1 MEDTNVNVTETVTE
15 VATPVTAVT
24 AKKAPTKNAAPS
36 DKSII
41 QKLRAEA
48 KAQDAKIKELEEAQY
63 AKIKELEEALEIQQ
77 SKNVQVFNKYQE
89 VAKELERQREKFSN
103 SKSALLQTIDG
114 ALRAFTNI

>member
-1 MEDTNVNVTETVTE
+1 MEDTNVDGREVTPTEETP
-15 VATPVTAVT
+15 ATPVTALA
-24 AKKAPTKNAAPS
+24 AKKAPAKNAAPS

-48 KAQDAKIKELEEAQY
+48 KAQD